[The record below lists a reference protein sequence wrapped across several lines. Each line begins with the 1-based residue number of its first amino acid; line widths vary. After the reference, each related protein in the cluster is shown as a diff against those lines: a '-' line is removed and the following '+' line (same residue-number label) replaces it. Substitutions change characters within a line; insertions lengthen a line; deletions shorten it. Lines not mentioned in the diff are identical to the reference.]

1 LDTEPQEARQ
11 TAIVP
16 FERHLDLDFPQRH
29 QEDFPD
35 GGIQLQ
41 PAGGFIEK
49 EVARILHAHY
59 RNSLSKSVLSGPRI
73 EDASVESTAIS
84 PRRSVHGDQVT
95 AISPRRSGHSDQV
108 TAISPRRSGHS
119 DRVSAIGPRRS
130 GLGSTTQASTPGSKI
145 ADEGSFIHEIKNVV
159 SIVLKATTEAV
170 TTQACEGQ
178 GDRTRTP

>member
-41 PAGGFIEK
+41 PTGGFIEK
-49 EVARILHAHY
+49 EVARILHAHC

-73 EDASVESTAIS
+73 EDASVESTAI
-84 PRRSVHGDQVT
+84 RSQ
-95 AISPRRSGHSDQV
+95 RSGH
-108 TAISPRRSGHS
+108 
-119 DRVSAIGPRRS
+119 
-130 GLGSTTQASTPGSKI
+130 GSTTQASTHGSKF

-159 SIVLKATTEAV
+159 SIGLKATTEAV

>member
-1 LDTEPQEARQ
+1 VIPKATFHRATALVVLDTEPQEARQ

-41 PAGGFIEK
+41 PTGGIIEK
-49 EVARILHAHY
+49 EVARILHAHC

-73 EDASVESTAIS
+73 EDASVESTAI
-84 PRRSVHGDQVT
+84 RSQ
-95 AISPRRSGHSDQV
+95 RSGHSDQV
-108 TAISPRRSGHS
+108 TAIRSQRSGH
-119 DRVSAIGPRRS
+119 
-130 GLGSTTQASTPGSKI
+130 GSTTQASTHGSKF